1 MVYKIENL
9 NLTVLEL
16 LEDGEWHD
24 VNDVSRELGLNV
36 KKLRALLDLLARHDI
51 VRLSDDRQRVRV
63 DPDFKRL
70 V

>member
-1 MVYKIENL
+1 MVYKKENL

-24 VNDVSRELGLNV
+24 INDVSRELGLNV

>member
-1 MVYKIENL
+1 MVYKMENL

-36 KKLRALLDLLARHDI
+36 KKLRALLDFLARHDI